1 MKCEKSPKQP
11 ILLLVTFATVSESD
25 TWDIEK
31 HVYKWKE
38 KKKILF
44 SRFSPH
50 ALSTLD
56 HAWVLTWVTLLGV
69 AFGVGRPVLGLVLSA
84 TWCVK
89 CNEFMLHVVRATR
102 CQSPHLL
109 HRLVG
114 EHLQAPCNLLA
125 PLSNLS
131 CSWHRSAILFYLRLS
146 LLNSLSALFSLGKSV
161 FYHNGE
167 KL

>member
-1 MKCEKSPKQP
+1 MWKIAEA
-11 ILLLVTFATVSESD
+11 VDFVVS
-25 TWDIEK
+25 DICYSLRIRHVRYWK

-38 KKKILF
+38 KKKKKILF

-50 ALSTLD
+50 ALSTLSL
-56 HAWVLTWVTLLGV
+56 AWVLTWVTLLGV
-69 AFGVGRPVLGLVLSA
+69 AFGFGRPVLGLVLSA
-84 TWCVK
+84 TWCIK
-89 CNEFMLHVVRATR
+89 CNKLMLHVVRSTW

-114 EHLQAPCNLLA
+114 EHLQAACNLLA

-131 CSWHRSAILFYLRLS
+131 CSRHRSAVPFYLRFS

-161 FYHNGE
+161 FYHNDE